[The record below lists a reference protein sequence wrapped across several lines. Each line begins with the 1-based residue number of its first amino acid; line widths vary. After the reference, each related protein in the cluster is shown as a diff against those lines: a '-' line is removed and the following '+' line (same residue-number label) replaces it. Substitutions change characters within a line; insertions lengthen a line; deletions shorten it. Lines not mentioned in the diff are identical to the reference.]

1 MWLTL
6 LGLMAV
12 AATSSASPV
21 NTSELIYGG
30 QVVNGAEFPFQLF
43 VRIQIEDK
51 IGVCGATLLSSRYAL
66 TAAHYVANRDP
77 NYIMIFAGIHNVGKL
92 YPPGSQ
98 MAFGKR
104 FIVHP
109 QFNASSLHND
119 IALIELDR
127 EIKETDTVKF
137 IKIDALWLL
146 PELPGAD
153 GVIVGF
159 GKSGWNGEQPGR
171 LHSTHVTIV
180 DRNICTDV
188 WKNYSS
194 ENSITLES
202 VCTTSANAG
211 TLDGDS
217 GGPLLY
223 QRFNALT
230 NKNEWRQLGVISFG
244 QGIKGDIPDVQTRAP
259 SYCTWITLNTN
270 PPVLC
275 FL

>member
-6 LGLMAV
+6 FTLVAV
-12 AATSSASPV
+12 AATSSASSV
-21 NTSELIYGG
+21 NTTELIYGG

-66 TAAHYVANRDP
+66 TAAHCVADSDP
-77 NYIMIFAGIHNVGKL
+77 NYTMIFAGLHSTVEL
-92 YPPGSQ
+92 FPSGSQ

-127 EIKETDTVKF
+127 EMKETDTVKF

-159 GKSGWNGEQPGR
+159 GKNGWNGESSKK
-171 LHSTHVTIV
+171 LHSAHVKIV
-180 DRNICTDV
+180 DYNVCIERWKNSEYEIPIMPGTVCTD
-188 WKNYSS
+188 STHS
-194 ENSITLES
+194 GALH
-202 VCTTSANAG
+202 
-211 TLDGDS
+211 GDS

-230 NKNEWRQLGVISFG
+230 GKNEWRQLGIVSMG
-244 QGIKGDIPDVQTRAP
+244 QLVKGDIPSLTPFRV
-259 SYCTWITLNTN
+259 
-270 PPVLC
+270 
-275 FL
+275 